1 MKNKHQQTDR
11 TTLLAEIAEMYFLG
25 GKNQNEIARKVG
37 MTRSNVSRLL
47 KEARQMGIVEIQI
60 HHPIKENHTLHQE
73 MVERFHL
80 TDAHIIQVDHL
91 NQLLPKLGTVAGRV
105 LMTYLAPGVILG
117 TAWGTAISA
126 TIDQLEIASRIPDIK
141 VVQLLGALG
150 SRIQG
155 YDGHS
160 IVRRLEELLDAEGIY
175 MNAPFF
181 VDDTNTAELL
191 LETSSIKENLNLAK
205 QADIA
210 LLGVGS
216 LDLSQCSYYLAGY
229 VPKHEILE
237 IQKTGSIGDVCGRF
251 FNINGELTAIAYQ
264 NQLIGIT
271 IDDLKKIPVR
281 IGVAGGPA
289 KIDPIIGALRG
300 NLVNILITDSATALE
315 VLQRTTNS

>member
-1 MKNKHQQTDR
+1 MRNKQQSTDR
-11 TTLLAEIAEMYFLG
+11 KALLADISEMYFIE
-25 GKNQNEIARKVG
+25 GKNQNEIARMVG

-47 KEARQMGIVEIQI
+47 KEAKQRGIVEIQI
-60 HHPIKENHTLHQE
+60 NHPLKENNSLHRE
-73 MVERFHL
+73 MVERFNL
-80 TDAHIIQVDHL
+80 IDAHIIQLDQA
-91 NQLLPKLGTVAGRV
+91 NQLLPKLGKVAARV
-105 LMTYLAPGVILG
+105 LMEYLDTGVILG

-126 TIDQLEIASRIPDIK
+126 TVDQLEVTKKIPAIK

-150 SRIQG
+150 SRIEG
-155 YDGHS
+155 YDGLS

-181 VDDTNTAELL
+181 VDDANTAELL

-216 LDLSQCSYYLAGY
+216 LDLSQCSFYLAGY
-229 VPKHEILE
+229 VPKQEILE
-237 IQKTGSIGDVCGRF
+237 IQKTGAIGDVCGRF

-281 IGVAGGPA
+281 IGVAGGPG

-300 NLVNILITDSATALE
+300 KLVNILITDAATALE
-315 VLQRTTNS
+315 VLKRTT